1 MKLLL
6 SAIFS
11 TLTVL
16 ASGQSDPLMRKWVAV
31 FSRPIGDNWIRPIEG
46 LILDVEKNTVTI
58 GYVFS
63 DSLKTYELNRKSN
76 SIRLDNK
83 FIGKIHFLSNDSL
96 VLDFQ
101 KRMRT
106 RFVPIED
113 FKPGLNKIDLAQSA
127 WVLKESD
134 SDYSIDRIDFTE
146 TKWYPH
152 GGPNIA
158 ITHDKATKYKYQ
170 GNEKWALKRI
180 QDEWFL
186 TLTQDQIDPI
196 IFQVIK
202 DYGDSLT
209 LRCLSWVPQNQFT
222 LSRLKPIEQAQSET
236 IVQRLSQKKWHTV
249 ELLNYSTSFSEDTT
263 GMPESLT
270 TGFYVRD
277 TTLIRKSDLTENKLS
292 FIFGADFVFQILV
305 DSKPFWQ
312 TKWRLS
318 ADGHYVILSE
328 GRHPY
333 HYIEIL
339 SLEGNEL
346 IIGKSDNFAAERKK
360 EFFPYYYEVRLR

>member
-1 MKLLL
+1 
-6 SAIFS
+6 
-11 TLTVL
+11 
-16 ASGQSDPLMRKWVAV
+16 
-31 FSRPIGDNWIRPIEG
+31 
-46 LILDVEKNTVTI
+46 
-58 GYVFS
+58 
-63 DSLKTYELNRKSN
+63 
-76 SIRLDNK
+76 
-83 FIGKIHFLSNDSL
+83 
-96 VLDFQ
+96 
-101 KRMRT
+101 
-106 RFVPIED
+106 
-113 FKPGLNKIDLAQSA
+113 
-127 WVLKESD
+127 D

-209 LRCLSWVPQNQFT
+209 LRCLSWAPQNQFT
-222 LSRLKPIEQAQSET
+222 LCRLKPIEQSQSET
-236 IVQRLSQKKWHTV
+236 IVQRLSQKKWDTV

-277 TTLIRKSDLTENKLS
+277 TTLIRKSDLMENKLS
-292 FIFGADFVFQILV
+292 FLFGADFVFQILV